1 MARGRFVSKLISLDE
16 RVNALPNDTTR
27 LLFTWLIPHLDCEG
41 RMYGDAQTVKSI
53 VFPRRCMDVRSLQK
67 HLDALVQSG
76 LVLRYSNGG
85 STFICCPGFAK
96 HQPGL
101 NKSRESPSQIPP
113 PPPDL
118 LQSNVLESP
127 TEVKVKVKDKV
138 YTYTVFDHWNQ
149 QNLVIHKK
157 LTPQITTAIERALE
171 SYSVED
177 LKAAISNYAEI
188 VHGPEYYFKYKWTLV
203 DFLKR
208 GVDKFSDL
216 EVARSNYRR
225 DERGKTRH
233 SRELPKVYTKPPVYP
248 EDR

>member
-16 RVNALPNDTTR
+16 RVNALSNDTAR

-53 VFPRRCMDVRSLQK
+53 VFPRRWMDVRTLQK
-67 HLDALVQSG
+67 YLDELVKSG
-76 LVLRYSNGG
+76 LVQRYVNGG
-85 STFICCPGFAK
+85 STFICCPTFAK

-101 NKSRESPSQIPP
+101 NKSREAPSQIPP
-113 PPPDL
+113 PPQDP

-149 QNLVIHKK
+149 QNLVVHKK
-157 LTPQITTAIERALE
+157 LTPQMTTAIERALE
-171 SYSVED
+171 EYSDED
-177 LKAAISNYAEI
+177 LKTAISNYAEI

-225 DERGKTRH
+225 DERGKSQH
-233 SRELPKVYTKPPVYP
+233 SRDLPKVYTPTPDYP
-248 EDR
+248 DL